1 MPLGVLVGEEHDDVY
16 LITLIRRKRIHKA
29 SNRVRE
35 ERRRGTI
42 DARYSNAEKLVLYLH
57 FCSLLVFMG
66 VDFALEVFVDLGFAD
81 GGESAIEGDTAL
93 VEEGRRVIVAIPGG
107 PAYVAVASTPL
118 YRKTRL
124 VVIGGCPGSPIQ
136 PAKPYEVIGDLNTWY
151 EMGWDLVLSYA
162 WRLRVYA
169 ESQVKLAECD
179 EQFVQVSDYRSS
191 AFVLLGGVQWFSRT
205 QIVRGDSGELHCAK
219 VHDEE

>member
-1 MPLGVLVGEEHDDVY
+1 M
-16 LITLIRRKRIHKA
+16 
-29 SNRVRE
+29 
-35 ERRRGTI
+35 
-42 DARYSNAEKLVLYLH
+42 
-57 FCSLLVFMG
+57 
-66 VDFALEVFVDLGFAD
+66 
-81 GGESAIEGDTAL
+81 
-93 VEEGRRVIVAIPGG
+93 
-107 PAYVAVASTPL
+107 
-118 YRKTRL
+118 
-124 VVIGGCPGSPIQ
+124 VIGGCPGSPIQ
-136 PAKPYEVIGDLNTWY
+136 PAKPYALIGDLNTWY

-169 ESQVKLAECD
+169 KSQVKLAACD